1 MSTALGPGRPLCN
14 PPVVVKSVYLA
25 LGDSMSID
33 KHTGVVGGG
42 AVSQFYRWLGAE
54 WDKIDHCRDGCG
66 IESVPRT
73 RKGDLVTLT
82 IGGNDLHMMQAHYLR
97 VGLGDFVSA
106 HRQLLRDLREAN
118 PAALILVGNVY
129 APQFPLDPR
138 RLRLL
143 DEAPAAAAARRG
155 QRGDPREHP
164 GDRRAVDRHP
174 RSVRRPR
181 GPLALQADRA
191 FVRGRDAAR
200 EALPGGV
207 HRRVAVRSALTDTRS
222 ARPPR
227 SRPPSRS
234 GERGAGTFDLLGFT
248 HDWGKSRQGYWP

>member
-1 MSTALGPGRPLCN
+1 
-14 PPVVVKSVYLA
+14 VVVKSVYLA

-143 DEAPAAAAARRG
+143 DEANEAIRVNILEIG
-155 QRGDPREHP
+155 G
-164 GDRRAVDRHP
+164 
-174 RSVRRPR
+174 RSI
-181 GPLALQADRA
+181 DI
-191 FVRGRDAAR
+191 
-200 EALPGGV
+200 
-207 HRRVAVRSALTDTRS
+207 
-222 ARPPR
+222 
-227 SRPPSRS
+227 
-234 GERGAGTFDLLGFT
+234 RGAFAGHEDRWLCKLIEPSYEGATQLAKLFQAAFT
-248 HDWGKSRQGYWP
+248 AG